1 MLKTLGAAVGRS
13 QGEQAMQR
21 SVDAAAHP
29 HAMHTPAWL
38 AVVPGGRS
46 ALMLAGLVLFNS
58 LIGLAVWATHAGDDV
73 FPYLVVANG
82 IGFSAWLLSALADRI
97 ARRKLGLVTKVLIVT
112 PLSVLAGFE
121 LAASTVG
128 HVPHLLGHAGVDAWL
143 AYGSSFIV
151 AAVASALF
159 TLLLQAARMRT
170 ALEIERR
177 KAADA
182 RQAETAARLAL
193 LQAQIEPHF
202 LFNTLANVQSLIER
216 DPARANAMLAS
227 LNHYLRASLGR
238 TRAATSTLGEELDL
252 CEALLRIA
260 SIRLGER
267 LRYAIEVP
275 LAVRDL
281 PFSPLLLQPLVENA
295 IRHGIEPAV
304 DGGEIRVR
312 AQLEGDR
319 LTLSVIDSGAGL
331 AQSVFGALHGGVGLN
346 NVRTRLASLY
356 GEHGGLEISA
366 NAPPTTGV
374 TATLQLPAH

>member
-1 MLKTLGAAVGRS
+1 
-13 QGEQAMQR
+13 MQR
-21 SVDAAAHP
+21 SIHATADAGAHS
-29 HAMHTPAWL
+29 HAVRMPAWL
-38 AVVPGGRS
+38 AAVPGARGVLLVAR
-46 ALMLAGLVLFNS
+46 LVLFNC
-58 LIGLAVWATHAGDDV
+58 LIGLAVWATHASDDV
-73 FPYLVVANG
+73 LPYLVVANG
-82 IGFSAWLLSALADRI
+82 IGFSAWLLSALADRL
-97 ARRKLGLVTKVLIVT
+97 ARRKLGLVTKVLIIM

-121 LAASTVG
+121 IAASTVG
-128 HVPHLLGHAGVDAWL
+128 HVPHLFGHAGMQAWL

-151 AAVASALF
+151 AAVASALM
-159 TLLLQAARMRT
+159 TLLIQAASMRT

-227 LNHYLRASLGR
+227 LNHYLRGSLGR
-238 TRAATSTLGEELDL
+238 TRAATATLGEELDL
-252 CEALLRIA
+252 CEALLKIA
-260 SIRLGER
+260 SIRLGDR
-267 LRYAIEVP
+267 LRYTFDVP
-275 LAVRDL
+275 VAVRDL

-312 AQLEGDR
+312 AQLDGDR
-319 LTLSVIDSGAGL
+319 LTLSVTDSGAGL
-331 AQSVFGALHGGVGLN
+331 AQGMADTLHSGVGLN

-356 GEHGGLEISA
+356 GERGRLEISA
-366 NAPPTTGV
+366 NTPPATGV
-374 TATLQLPAH
+374 CATLQLPAP